1 MLATRFKERY
11 QYKHNVLHNPGV
23 VSWRLLG
30 HIKLLCGPFTPFL
43 KTSDTYLKMNE
54 SQPDNKRLEFNG
66 EQDSVIGRVI
76 KIRAALLRKHVSI
89 ARRERG
95 WLTSPKNLHRLW
107 GPITPNSIRIWVAF
121 TPCGFE

>member
-66 EQDSVIGRVI
+66 EQDSVIGSDQNTGCI
-76 KIRAALLRKHVSI
+76 AQETCFYCPQRKRLVNFSKESAQFVGPNHPQFNS
-89 ARRERG
+89 
-95 WLTSPKNLHRLW
+95 NLD
-107 GPITPNSIRIWVAF
+107 GFYPVWV
-121 TPCGFE
+121 